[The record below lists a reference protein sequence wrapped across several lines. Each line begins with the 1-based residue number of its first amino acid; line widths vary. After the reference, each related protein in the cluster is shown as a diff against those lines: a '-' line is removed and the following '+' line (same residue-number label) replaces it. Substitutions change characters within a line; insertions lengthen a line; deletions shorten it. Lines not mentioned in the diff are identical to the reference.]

1 MKKTQIINIWKSYGL
16 NSKLI
21 ELILLK
27 TTGLSRNQ
35 LFLID
40 DINDKYLNYL
50 KESFQSVKKGVPI
63 EYVIEKVSFYSLD
76 FFVNKNVLIP
86 RNDTEVMVSKAID
99 YIRNLKNN
107 YTLIDVWTWSS
118 CIPISI
124 INNINNF
131 PDYCYAL
138 DISALALEV
147 ARFNINKFKLN
158 NIIKANESNLL
169 SYFLKNNS
177 DFLEVWSLIITA
189 NLPYIKDNDFA
200 NMDSETIKYEPHLAL
215 YWWKETGFEIY
226 EELFFQIIEL
236 KNKYNI
242 SNIVVFIEIWFD
254 QKFVSMNF
262 FKNKKLDFK
271 YFKDNSWIE
280 RCVMICL

>member
-1 MKKTQIINIWKSYGL
+1 MKKTQIINIGKSYGL

-107 YTLIDVWTWSS
+107 YTLIDVGTGSS

-177 DFLEVWSLIITA
+177 DFLEVGSLIITA

-215 YWWKETGFEIY
+215 YGGKETGFEIY

-242 SNIVVFIEIWFD
+242 SNIVVFIEIGFD

-271 YFKDNSWIE
+271 YFKDNSGIE